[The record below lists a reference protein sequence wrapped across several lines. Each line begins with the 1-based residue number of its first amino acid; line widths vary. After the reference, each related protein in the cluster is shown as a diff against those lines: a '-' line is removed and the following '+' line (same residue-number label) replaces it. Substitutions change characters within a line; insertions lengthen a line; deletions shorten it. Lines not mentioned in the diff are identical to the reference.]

1 MVLNLGDDYLNAIEQ
16 SGVRRVEVTAF
27 YGSDQTI
34 PGPKYPTLTTVP
46 ITSDGSLEFSGS
58 GQSQASGTINLR
70 RDGDVSLV
78 PKAFT
83 DPLAPFGQEVVL
95 RYHLEF
101 GGQSWDVPLGRY
113 RIKSVPKA
121 QEYFRRFPSMAKVV
135 GWEAELSITDLF
147 DRFDDELDSP
157 APADGATS
165 TWDEVARLSPIPI
178 IRSLP
183 DQPLPSGLTYQ
194 GRLDAIAQ
202 LLSNLGGEPHI
213 TREGALT
220 ARAKDGW
227 LTATQA
233 VATVRGTLTLSD
245 GMSNALYNRV
255 KVSNPNDAT
264 IIAVAQIDDPS
275 NPLSVTS
282 PLGPRTYAYSSPL
295 MDTAAKAAKA
305 AETVLARV
313 STQQSRSVEVTCLP
327 RPDLELGDFI
337 EVVDE
342 VAGRKV
348 RGEVAKM
355 TFSNDATASM
365 SLSLT
370 VAGVA

>member
-1 MVLNLGDDYLNAIEQ
+1 MVLDLGADYLNAIEQ
-16 SGVRRVEVTAF
+16 SGVRRIDVTAF

-34 PGPKYPTLTTVP
+34 PGPKYPTLPTVP
-46 ITSDGSLEFSGS
+46 ITTDGQLEFDGSA
-58 GQSQASGTINLR
+58 QSQASGSIYLR

-83 DPLAPFGQEVVL
+83 DPLAPFGQEVAL

-113 RIKSVPKA
+113 RIKAVPKA

-147 DRFDDELDSP
+147 DRFDNELDSP
-157 APADGATS
+157 APQTGS

-183 DQPLPSGLTYQ
+183 DQDIPTGLTYQ
-194 GRLDAIAQ
+194 GRLDAITQ
-202 LLSNLGGEPHI
+202 LLSNLGGEPHL
-213 TREGALT
+213 TRAGVLT
-220 ARAKDGW
+220 ARTKDGW
-227 LTATQA
+227 LTATET
-233 VATVRGTLTLSD
+233 VATVRGTLTLTD

-255 KVSNPNDAT
+255 KVTNPNDAD
-264 IIAVAQIDDPS
+264 IIQVAQIDDPA

-295 MDTAAKAAKA
+295 MDTTTKAAKA
-305 AETVLARV
+305 AQTVLARV
-313 STQQSRSVEVTCLP
+313 STQQSRTVEVTCLP

-337 EVVDE
+337 EVIDE
-342 VAGRKV
+342 AADRTV
-348 RGEVAKM
+348 RGEVGRM
-355 TFSNDATASM
+355 SFSNDATATM

-370 VAGVA
+370 VAGFA